1 MAYHITKPSKTP
13 GLDIVYYAD
22 NNRWTDVYE
31 NRKVYPTL
39 FQAEQQK
46 ATTYTDKLTGKVL
59 QATWWQQCTI
69 VDES

>member
-1 MAYHITKPSKTP
+1 MKIERFIP
-13 GLDIVYYAD
+13 
-22 NNRWTDVYE
+22 
-31 NRKVYPTL
+31 L

-59 QATWWQQCTI
+59 QATWWKECSI